1 LPLLASNCLR
11 LPQRFGHGGS
21 SATRG
26 RGILFE
32 RLRVRPPWGWV
43 EGSEGGGGGE
53 AEGEGGEGGEGAEA
67 KGGGGGGGGGERPT
81 KRQKRKRRAPWLDAL
96 YLSAFQSSMFN
107 AWLAE
112 RVSRGLLGTLLCG
125 DLVSFPQVSLMAS
138 MLMSACA
145 SAC

>member
-1 LPLLASNCLR
+1 M
-11 LPQRFGHGGS
+11 PQRFGHGGS

-43 EGSEGGGGGE
+43 
-53 AEGEGGEGGEGAEA
+53 EGGEGGEGAEA

>member
-1 LPLLASNCLR
+1 M
-11 LPQRFGHGGS
+11 
-21 SATRG
+21 
-26 RGILFE
+26 
-32 RLRVRPPWGWV
+32 RPPWGWV
-43 EGSEGGGGGE
+43 EGSEGGGGGAAEGEGGEGAVLGGVSAVLGGGE

-67 KGGGGGGGGGERPT
+67 KGGGSGGGGGGGERPT